1 MFGVDLIVNESACH
15 AGAFLLLRV
24 NFLIFVL
31 LYSAYNLYSAF
42 LFMSDLVGVKNLSN
56 FKSSI

>member
-1 MFGVDLIVNESACH
+1 MFGVDLLVNESACH

-31 LYSAYNLYSAF
+31 LYSAYNLCSAF
-42 LFMSDLVGVKNLSN
+42 LIMSDLVGTKNVSH
-56 FKSSI
+56 F